1 MDSIISRYKGKV
13 VVVDFW
19 NTWCGPC
26 LQAMQTS
33 RELKQEMLNKDV
45 VFVYLA
51 NTSSPKPLWEKK
63 IQGIGGE
70 HYYLNGKEWESIS
83 FSDKYGF
90 DGIPTYLIFDKNR
103 NLRHKMTAYPGN
115 EKMREMIEELLP

>member
-33 RELKQEMLNKDV
+33 RELRQEKLDKDV

-70 HYYLNGKEWESIS
+70 HYYLAKDEWEYITDSFDIS
-83 FSDKYGF
+83 
-90 DGIPTYLIFDKNR
+90 GIPSYLLFD
-103 NLRHKMTAYPGN
+103 TAGTFKSKRVMFPGT
-115 EKMREMIEELLP
+115 EKMREMMEELLP